1 MRTRCYKKLLSIL
14 LINLLPAIGV
24 QAQETAYH
32 DDGNNASPP
41 RSTKKIV
48 VKGAAVIRGTVVDGE
63 SQQKLPGAS
72 IVAAPVN
79 ISAAPIRT
87 VSGEAGQFEFNA
99 LHAGTYSIV
108 VSCVGYAE
116 QKLANVQV
124 SAGET
129 NVLEIAL
136 AYSGLMSNDKNVS
149 ASRSTEAFFEVV
161 SVSRRAES
169 GFNAPASV
177 YFIGT
182 DQVQSR
188 PALTAVDH
196 LQGMPAVDFTRHGLH
211 QSNIV
216 VRGFNNVFSG
226 AMLSLVDNRISQ
238 APALRYNAHYF
249 MPITNDDIERIE
261 IVSGPGSALYGPN
274 TANGVMQILTKSPF
288 GSEGTT
294 VSLGGGERSLR
305 LGSFRHAASFG
316 NRVGYKIS
324 TQYYAGHDW
333 EYRDPAE
340 PDSFRLAGQKIASP
354 GRDFQVAKLSAD
366 ARVDFRLAKDFTT
379 IISGGFSKNSGI
391 DLTGI
396 GASQVKDWAYTYY
409 QGRLY
414 YKNFYAQA
422 FLNRSDAG
430 ETFILRTGDPIVDKS
445 RLLMAQIQHG
455 FALGNRQRFTYG
467 VDMLRT
473 RPETEKT
480 INGRNEENDDI
491 NETGA
496 FLQSETAL
504 GAKTSLILAGRFD
517 KHNHLEARRFSPRAA
532 LILKPAQNHNLRF
545 SYNRA
550 FSTPS
555 TNNLFLDILSA
566 SIPSPIRR
574 EFAETL
580 PQPLP
585 HTLLAIRGQGVP
597 SKSGLTFR
605 RGADGRPLM
614 MSQLAPQAGY
624 ISATAN
630 AVWPVLRQILIDGSA
645 GETQEL
651 LMPTLP
657 QQLEAAVRG
666 DLRKLNPATGA
677 FDLVSDVADV
687 EPLKPTM
694 TGSFEI
700 GYKGLLANQLLFSAD
715 LYHSRIQDFVGPLKV
730 ETPNVF
736 VNPQQLAAA
745 LQPAAA
751 AITTVL
757 MAQGMPADAA
767 QKQAAT
773 IVADLIAAAARL
785 PIGVISPN
793 EVAND
798 TDVIL
803 TYRNFGDISVNG
815 VEVNLNYYVTPAWI
829 AGANYSLISDDLF
842 RLVDGV
848 SNIALNAPRNKIG
861 LSIRHLNA
869 RRGIDAQLRAR
880 YVDGFPVESG
890 VYSGEVKNYTVVD
903 LNVDYR
909 FYRHTRLA
917 LSAQNILNNRH
928 REIAGAPEIGRL
940 LILRLIQSF

>member
-1 MRTRCYKKLLSIL
+1 MRTRCYKKILSIL

-24 QAQETAYH
+24 QAQENAYR
-32 DDGNNASPP
+32 DDGNKASPSP
-41 RSTKKIV
+41 STSKNV

-63 SQQKLPGAS
+63 SQQRLPGAS
-72 IVAAPVN
+72 IVATPVT
-79 ISAAPIRT
+79 IGAAPIRT
-87 VSGEAGQFEFNA
+87 VSDETGQFEFDA
-99 LHAGTYSIV
+99 LRAGRYSIV

-116 QKLANVQV
+116 QKFSNVRA

-136 AYSGLMSNDKNVS
+136 TYSGLLSNDKNVA
-149 ASRSTEAFFEVV
+149 ASRSTEAFFDVV

-177 YFIGT
+177 NFIGI

-188 PALTAVDH
+188 PGLTAVDH
-196 LQGMPAVDFTRHGLH
+196 LQGMPAVDFIRHGLH

-226 AMLSLVDNRISQ
+226 AMLSLVDNRISH

-274 TANGVMQILTKSPF
+274 TANGLMQILTKSPF

-294 VSLGGGERSLR
+294 VSIGGGGRSLR

-316 NRVGYKIS
+316 NRAGYKIS
-324 TQYYAGHDW
+324 TQYYEGRDW

-340 PDSFRLAGQKIASP
+340 PDSFRLAGQKVASP
-354 GRDFQVAKLSAD
+354 GRDFQVKKLSAD
-366 ARVDFRLAKDFTT
+366 ARMDFHLAKDFTA
-379 IISGGFSKNSGI
+379 IFSAGFSKNSGI

-396 GASQVKDWAYTYY
+396 GASQVKDWAYTYC

-422 FLNRSDAG
+422 FLNHSDAG
-430 ETFILRTGDPIVDKS
+430 KTFMLRTGDPIVDKS
-445 RLLMAQIQHG
+445 RLVVAQIQHG

-467 VDMLRT
+467 VEVLRT
-473 RPETEKT
+473 RPETGET
-480 INGRNEENDDI
+480 INGRNEESDEI
-491 NETGA
+491 KETGA

-504 GAKTSLILAGRFD
+504 GAKTSLILIGRFD
-517 KHNHLEARRFSPRAA
+517 KHNHLAAMTFSPRAA
-532 LILKPAQNHNLRF
+532 LLLKPAANHNLRF

-555 TNNLFLDILSA
+555 TSNLFLDILSA
-566 SIPSPIRR
+566 SIPSP
-574 EFAETL
+574 
-580 PQPLP
+580 LP
-585 HTLLAIRGQGVP
+585 HPFPYTLLAIRGQGVP

-605 RGADGRPLM
+605 RGDDGRPLM
-614 MSQLAPQAGY
+614 MSPFAPQAGY
-624 ISATAN
+624 IPATVN

-645 GETQEL
+645 GEIQEL

-666 DLRKLNPATGA
+666 DLRKLNLVTGA
-677 FDLVSDVADV
+677 FDLIRDVADV
-687 EPLKPTM
+687 DPLQPTL
-694 TGSFEI
+694 TSSFEI
-700 GYKGLLANQLLFSAD
+700 GYKGLLANKLLFSAD
-715 LYHSRIQDFVGPLKV
+715 LYHSRIQNFVGPLKV

-745 LQPAAA
+745 LQPTAA

-757 MAQGMPADAA
+757 MGQGMPADAA
-767 QKQAAT
+767 QKQAAA
-773 IVADLIAAAARL
+773 IVAGLVTAAARL

-815 VEVNLNYYVTPAWI
+815 VDINLNYYVTPAWI
-829 AGANYSLISDDLF
+829 AGANYSLISDDFFSLG
-842 RLVDGV
+842 DGIG
-848 SNIALNAPRNKIG
+848 NIALNAPSNKMG
-861 LSIRHLNA
+861 LSLRHVDA
-869 RRGIDAQLRAR
+869 RRGIDAQLRGR

-890 VYSGEVKNYTVVD
+890 VYSGEVKNYAVVD

-909 FYRHTRLA
+909 FYRQTRLA
-917 LSAQNILNNRH
+917 LLAQNILNNRH

-940 LILRLIQSF
+940 LIMRLIQSF